1 MPDSA
6 RDAENSPTTK
16 IALRNRLLAQRGQLG
31 PEELS
36 AAARSVQAA
45 LAAALTAHS
54 PRVVAAYVPL
64 GSEPGGAD
72 LADLLLNAV
81 APELLLLPILLP
93 DGDLDWARYD
103 GPSSLRPGRRG
114 LREPA
119 GPGLGV
125 TSITKA
131 DAVVVP
137 ALAVDRAGLRM
148 GRGGGSYDRALARVA
163 PTAQTVA
170 LLHDGE
176 LLDAVPAEPHD
187 RRVGAV
193 ITPGEGLSA
202 LPDWTK

>member
-6 RDAENSPTTK
+6 RDAEIPPTAK
-16 IALRNRLLAQRGQLG
+16 LALRTQLLAERALKGHA
-31 PEELS
+31 EL
-36 AAARSVQAA
+36 AEAARAVQDA
-45 LAAALTAHS
+45 LVATLTARP
-54 PRVVAAYVPL
+54 PRTVAAYVPL

-72 LADLLLNAV
+72 LADVLLHAV
-81 APELLLLPILLP
+81 APERLLLPILLP
-93 DGDLDWARYD
+93 DGDLDWARYE
-103 GPSSLRPGRRG
+103 GPSSLRPGRMG

-125 TSITKA
+125 TAIAEA

-137 ALAVDRAGLRM
+137 ALAVDRTGLRM
-148 GRGGGSYDRALARVA
+148 GRGGGSYDRALARIA
-163 PTAQTVA
+163 PTARTVA

-176 LLDAVPAEPHD
+176 LLDAVPGEPHD